1 MPMKRNKILKAVL
14 RFLAQLA
21 ASIVLFLAVN
31 IFMEGVPL
39 IGIPA
44 EDNVVEVT
52 ASYPAL
58 TDETKTFRDPEK
70 LELAVNLAYYLR
82 YRPFAQPDLSEPPLI
97 TLSYHTL
104 DGDTVTVEANRTT
117 VWWHGKAHAV
127 KHPGSFIKLTEGVL
141 FWAEVAP
148 T

>member
-1 MPMKRNKILKAVL
+1 MKRNKILKAIL

-44 EDNVVEVT
+44 EDNVVEVR
-52 ASYPAL
+52 APYPGL

-127 KHPGSFIKLTEGVL
+127 KHPGSFINLTEGVL

>member
-1 MPMKRNKILKAVL
+1 MPMKRNKILKAIL

-58 TDETKTFRDPEK
+58 TDETKTFRSATPRNW
-70 LELAVNLAYYLR
+70 NLPSTWPIICATVPLR
-82 YRPFAQPDLSEPPLI
+82 S
-97 TLSYHTL
+97 
-104 DGDTVTVEANRTT
+104 
-117 VWWHGKAHAV
+117 
-127 KHPGSFIKLTEGVL
+127 
-141 FWAEVAP
+141 P

>member
-1 MPMKRNKILKAVL
+1 MRRP
-14 RFLAQLA
+14 A
-21 ASIVLFLAVN
+21 AGYGL
-31 IFMEGVPL
+31 
-39 IGIPA
+39 PA
-44 EDNVVEVT
+44 KKNVVEVT

-70 LELAVNLAYYLR
+70 LELAVNLAYSLR

>member
-1 MPMKRNKILKAVL
+1 MPMKRNKILKAIL

-82 YRPFAQPDLSEPPLI
+82 YRPFAQPDLSE
-97 TLSYHTL
+97 